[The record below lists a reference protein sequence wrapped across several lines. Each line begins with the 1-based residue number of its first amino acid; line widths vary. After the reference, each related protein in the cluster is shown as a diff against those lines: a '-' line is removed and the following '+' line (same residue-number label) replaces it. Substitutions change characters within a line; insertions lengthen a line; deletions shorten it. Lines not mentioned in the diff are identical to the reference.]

1 MSNSFTTEQVL
12 RSATETL
19 LEIGCDTPR
28 LDAEVLLMD
37 TLSWERTDLVSRTR
51 DVLEQSQLTAFR
63 QRIHRRKA
71 REPVAHILGRKE
83 FWSLE
88 FCVSDQVLVPRPDSE
103 VLIETCIRHFADRK
117 HEPLRI
123 LDLGTGSGC
132 LILTLL
138 TEFPNAT
145 GLGTDVSS
153 EALSIASSNAVRHRL
168 TERVTFL
175 EGDWYDA
182 IDRSH
187 EGQKFDLIVANP
199 PYISTAELAGLMPEV
214 TNFEPRIAL
223 DGGENGLAAYETIVC
238 AAPDFLLK
246 AGALALELGSGQAER
261 VSRLLQAQSFT
272 DIGVQKDLAGFE
284 RCAIATI

>member
-1 MSNSFTTEQVL
+1 MSNNATTDQVL

-19 LEIGCDTPR
+19 LKAGCDTPR
-28 LDAEVLLMD
+28 LDAEVLLME
-37 TLSWERTDLVSRTR
+37 TLSWAREELVARTGDA
-51 DVLEQSQLTAFR
+51 LEQQQLTAFL
-63 QRIHRRKA
+63 QRIRRREA

-103 VLIETCIRHFADRK
+103 VLIETCVRHFANRK

-145 GLGTDVSS
+145 GLAIDVSCA
-153 EALSIASSNAVRHRL
+153 ALAIASRNAVRHRL

-182 IDRSH
+182 IDKNH

-214 TNFEPRIAL
+214 SDFEPRIAL
-223 DGGENGLAAYETIVC
+223 DGGEDGLAAYKTIIF
-238 AAPDFLLK
+238 AAPDFLVNT
-246 AGALALELGSGQAER
+246 GALALELGFGQAAR
-261 VSRLLQAQSFT
+261 VSLLLRAQSFT
-272 DIGVQKDLAGFE
+272 DIGLQKDLAGFE

>member
-1 MSNSFTTEQVL
+1 MSNNSTAEQVL

-19 LEIGCDTPR
+19 LKAGCDTPR

-37 TLSWERTDLVSRTR
+37 TLSWERAELVSRTG
-51 DVLEQSQLTAFR
+51 DVVGQQQLTAFL
-63 QRIHRRKA
+63 QRIRRRKA

-103 VLIETCIRHFADRK
+103 VLIETCLRHFADRN

-145 GLGTDVSS
+145 GLAIDVSC
-153 EALSIASSNAVRHRL
+153 EALSIASSNAVRHGL
-168 TERVTFL
+168 SERVTFL

-187 EGQKFDLIVANP
+187 ERQKFDLIVANP

-223 DGGENGLAAYETIVC
+223 DGGENGLAAYETIIF
-238 AAPDFLLK
+238 AAPDFLVNN
-246 AGALALELGSGQAER
+246 GALALELGFGQAES
-261 VSRLLQAQSFT
+261 VSLLLRAQSFI
-272 DIGVQKDLAGFE
+272 DIGLQKDLAGFE